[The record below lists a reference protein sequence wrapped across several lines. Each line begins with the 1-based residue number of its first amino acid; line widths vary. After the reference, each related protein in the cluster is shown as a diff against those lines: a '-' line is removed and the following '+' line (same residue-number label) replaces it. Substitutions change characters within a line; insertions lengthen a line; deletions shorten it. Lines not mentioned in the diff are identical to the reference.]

1 MRRSLVLAS
10 LAFASAA
17 LHGCAV
23 GPNYKRPSAPTPPA
37 FKEDAPPGQRPEDW
51 KPAEPRD
58 AVPRGPWWEV
68 FGDPERIH
76 VCPDCGLR
84 TRSWEVAYDKLRN
97 MVEGTKLAEQA
108 LSTAGAA
115 T

>member
-68 FGDPERIH
+68 FGDPELNALEEQVDLANQDLAQAEANYR
-76 VCPDCGLR
+76 VARALAR
-84 TRSWEVAYDKLRN
+84 ATR
-97 MVEGTKLAEQA
+97 
-108 LSTAGAA
+108 
-115 T
+115 